1 MLNRIKKGTMRKLV
15 TILFSMLMVL
25 CVLVGCGD
33 KNNSSHENKSKNDN
47 RDESTTSVFN
57 VAVLKGPTA
66 IGFIKA
72 WSESDKGETYNTYN
86 VTAYAT
92 ADEITAGIVKGD
104 IDIAAVPCNL
114 ASVLYNKTEGG
125 IKVVAVNT
133 LGVLYMISD
142 LDEIDTVTDLKGK
155 TIYTTG
161 QGTTPEYTLNYIL
174 EKNGLNPATDVN
186 IEYKSEATEV
196 AAIMS
201 ETEGAVAML
210 PQPYV
215 TTVLSQNDNMN
226 IVLDMTKEW
235 NKVSEGELVTGV
247 VVVRSELLEN
257 NTEAIEKFM
266 EDYSNST
273 EYVNENVEEAAQLV
287 EEKDIFKA
295 EVAKKAI
302 PYCNIV
308 FLTGDDMKKSV
319 ESYLDTLNS
328 ANPSSIGGK
337 MPDDDFYFTN

>member
-1 MLNRIKKGTMRKLV
+1 
-15 TILFSMLMVL
+15 
-25 CVLVGCGD
+25 
-33 KNNSSHENKSKNDN
+33 
-47 RDESTTSVFN
+47 
-57 VAVLKGPTA
+57 
-66 IGFIKA
+66 
-72 WSESDKGETYNTYN
+72 
-86 VTAYAT
+86 
-92 ADEITAGIVKGD
+92 
-104 IDIAAVPCNL
+104 
-114 ASVLYNKTEGG
+114 
-125 IKVVAVNT
+125 
-133 LGVLYMISD
+133 
-142 LDEIDTVTDLKGK
+142 
-155 TIYTTG
+155 
-161 QGTTPEYTLNYIL
+161 
-174 EKNGLNPATDVN
+174 
-186 IEYKSEATEV
+186 
-196 AAIMS
+196 
-201 ETEGAVAML
+201 
-210 PQPYV
+210 
-215 TTVLSQNDNMN
+215 
-226 IVLDMTKEW
+226 
-235 NKVSEGELVTGV
+235 V